1 MTSDHSE
8 PTPTDPTMMNA
19 TSPAAQAAGLRRA
32 GVTDAATITALTD
45 AAYRPWIPIIGRE
58 PGPMG
63 DDIAALLS
71 APGTEVWIA
80 DLAAGP
86 GEIPSDDGPG
96 QAAGRAAGLVVLMS
110 EPDHVL
116 LHSVAVAP
124 VAQGTGLGRRL
135 MRFVDGRALEL
146 GQTQIRLYT
155 HVKMA
160 RNIVLYGR
168 LGYQET
174 ERRVDEGFSRV
185 FMTKQIG

>member
-1 MTSDHSE
+1 MASNQSE
-8 PTPTDPTMMNA
+8 PTPTNPTMMNT

-86 GEIPSDDGPG
+86 GEIPSDRTPG
-96 QAAGRAAGLVVLMS
+96 QAAGLVVLMS

-135 MRFVDGRALEL
+135 MRFVDARALEL
-146 GQTQIRLYT
+146 GQTQVRLYT

-160 RNIVLYGR
+160 RNIALYGR

-174 ERRVDEGFSRV
+174 DRRVDEGFSRV
-185 FMTKQIG
+185 FMAKQIG

>member
-1 MTSDHSE
+1 MASNHSE
-8 PTPTDPTMMNA
+8 PTPADPTAMNA
-19 TSPAAQAAGLRRA
+19 TSLAAQAAGLRRA
-32 GVTDAATITALTD
+32 GLADAATITALTD

-80 DLAAGP
+80 DLP
-86 GEIPSDDGPG
+86 GRPIETPPGDGPG
-96 QAAGRAAGLVVLMS
+96 QAAGQAAGLVILMS

-135 MRFVDGRALEL
+135 MRFVDARALEL
-146 GQTQIRLYT
+146 GQTQVRLYT

-160 RNIVLYGR
+160 RNIALYGR

-185 FMTKQIG
+185 FMAKQIG